1 MPRGLQLVF
10 IAIGLVII
18 GVLLVYIWRQSRLLS
33 EQRLRQKKT
42 EEFQARRRD
51 EMIESIRI
59 IAMAVEEDQGE

>member
-33 EQRLRQKKT
+33 EQRC
-42 EEFQARRRD
+42 ARRKLRSFRPAPGRND
-51 EMIESIRI
+51 
-59 IAMAVEEDQGE
+59 

>member
-42 EEFQARRRD
+42 EEFQIGRAH
-51 EMIESIRI
+51 
-59 IAMAVEEDQGE
+59 V